1 MKYTKKIVTALL
13 AGSFLSTTPV
23 FATTLP
29 ATSGTTSPSSPTVQK
44 NIQESLQTLYTLVPE
59 LRDLQLKEN
68 NTYQRN
74 QTSFQVLSYEGKAEK
89 AHAMVVFNLDT
100 GELYRFTIN
109 HPDWASKNTPSI
121 SLVKEK
127 TTEFLNKMLGEKEA
141 ERYQF
146 DDGVGFMSGSSGRME
161 DGKEVVFTEASAQ
174 FSPLIHGIP
183 LKSNYDIRMSVNA
196 AGRVTSFY
204 NENKKI
210 NTNLFPDPKQAI
222 PKEQAEEL
230 FLTSLKP
237 ELIYDEKQPTA
248 IKIFGDREG
257 EHPVLKYV
265 MGISPTIDAI
275 TGTPLASYIPQEQL
289 NKKLYPVTPKGQT
302 LTVRNEQE
310 AAQILKSE
318 LGMDVSGLSLSKNKY
333 EHPYSLSAS
342 QTYTWSKQDDYT
354 ESYDVQVDTST
365 NRVLAIGMH
374 RQGEVDTSKPVTK
387 KITKEAAEQIAVK
400 TLEKYLPTSVKEVQ
414 VRDVFSVDENFI
426 PAWVDK
432 SKLEK
437 TTTDMINTYYVS
449 IAETHN
455 HIPISTR
462 TYNIH
467 IDYNSGE
474 VIDISLIP
482 EETRATLPNS
492 KNTVTKE
499 EAASEYIKKHPLQ
512 LQYHWDYYGDQLA
525 PTPQLVYVPTYDYSY
540 SYIDAISGQTINVP
554 NK

>member
-23 FATTLP
+23 FAATLP
-29 ATSGTTSPSSPTVQK
+29 ATSVTTSPSSSTLQK

-59 LRDLQLKEN
+59 LRDFQLKES

-74 QTSFQVLSYEGKAEK
+74 QTSFQVLSYAGKAEK
-89 AHAMVVFNLDT
+89 ANATVVFNLDT
-100 GELYRFTIN
+100 GELYRFTIT
-109 HPDWASKNTPSI
+109 HPDWASKNNPSI
-121 SLVKEK
+121 SLVKA
-127 TTEFLNKMLGEKEA
+127 TATEFLNKMLGEKEA
-141 ERYQF
+141 EHYQF
-146 DDGVGFMSGSSGRME
+146 DDGVGFMSSGGME
-161 DGKEVVFTEASAQ
+161 DGKEVVFTEAFAQ

-183 LKSNYDIRMSVNA
+183 LESSYDIRMSVNA
-196 AGRVTSFY
+196 AGRVTSFS

-210 NTNLFPDPKQAI
+210 NTDLFPDPRQAI
-222 PKEQAEEL
+222 SKAQAEEL
-230 FLTSLKP
+230 FLASLKP

-248 IKIFGDREG
+248 IKNLGDREG

-265 MGISPTIDAI
+265 MGNPSTINAI
-275 TGTPLASYIPQEQL
+275 TGTSTTSDVPQEQW
-289 NKKLYPVTPKGQT
+289 NRKMYTVIPKGQT

-333 EHPYSLSAS
+333 DNPYNQRALQS
-342 QTYTWSKQDDYT
+342 YTWSKKDDHT
-354 ESYDVQVDTST
+354 EEYVVQVDAPA
-365 NRVLAIGMH
+365 NRVLAMGMH
-374 RQGEVDTSKPVTK
+374 RQGEIDQSKPVTK
-387 KITKEAAEQIAVK
+387 KITKEEAEQIAVK

-414 VRDVFSVDENFI
+414 VSEVFSIGEDYI
-426 PAWVDK
+426 PSWVDK

-437 TTTDMINTYYVS
+437 TTTAMINTYYVS

-467 IDYNSGE
+467 IDHTNGE
-474 VIDISLIP
+474 VIDISFIP
-482 EETRATLPNS
+482 EETRTALPDS
-492 KNTVTKE
+492 KNTITKE
-499 EAASEYIKKHPLQ
+499 VAAIEYIKKHPLQ
-512 LQYHWDYYGDQLA
+512 LQYRWDYYGDQLA
-525 PTPQLVYVPTYDYSY
+525 PAPQLVYAPTYDYSY
-540 SYIDAISGQTINVP
+540 SYIDAISGQTINVL

>member
-1 MKYTKKIVTALL
+1 MKYTKKIATALL

-29 ATSGTTSPSSPTVQK
+29 ATSGTISPSSPTVQK

-59 LRDLQLKEN
+59 LRDLQLKES
-68 NTYQRN
+68 TTEQRN
-74 QTSFQVLSYEGKAEK
+74 QTSFQVLRYEGKAEK
-89 AHAMVVFNLDT
+89 AQAMVVFNLDT

-146 DDGVGFMSGSSGRME
+146 DDGVGFMSSGGME
-161 DGKEVVFTEASAQ
+161 DGKEVVFTEAFAQ

-222 PKEQAEEL
+222 PKEQAEER

-248 IKIFGDREG
+248 IKMFGDREG
-257 EHPVLKYV
+257 EHPTLKYV
-265 MGISPTIDAI
+265 MRSSSMIDAI
-275 TGTPLASYIPQEQL
+275 TGTSITSYAPLENWS
-289 NKKLYPVTPKGQT
+289 KKLYPVTPKGQT
-302 LTVRNEQE
+302 LTVKNEQE

-333 EHPYSLSAS
+333 EHPYSQSAS

-374 RQGEVDTSKPVTK
+374 RQGEVDHSKPVTK
-387 KITKEAAEQIAVK
+387 KITKEAAEQIAIK

-414 VRDVFSVDENFI
+414 VREVSSIDEDFI
-426 PAWVDK
+426 PSWVDK

-462 TYNIH
+462 TYSVK
-467 IDYNSGE
+467 IDYTSGE
-474 VIDISLIP
+474 VKNISFIP
-482 EETRATLPNS
+482 EETRIALPDS
-492 KNTVTKE
+492 KNTITKE
-499 EAASEYIKKHPLQ
+499 AAAIEYIKKHPLQ
-512 LQYHWDYYGDQLA
+512 LQYRWDYYGDQLA
-525 PTPQLVYVPTYDYSY
+525 PAPQLIYAPTYDYSY